1 MQKRRVVVTGMG
13 VAAPNAHGLDPFEEA
28 LREGRSGIR
37 FIPELQ
43 ELNFACQIGGV
54 PQGFSEIRK
63 SYFDHEKLM
72 SINDNIGYA
81 SVCAVDAWTDAGF
94 TVPDSEDDQVDWD
107 TGVIV
112 GSGIGGMDTIAKTV
126 VPMVNEGKVRRMGSR
141 IVEQVMNS
149 GTSARIAG
157 LLALGNQVTSNSSA
171 CSTGNEAVV
180 EAVWRIRN
188 GLATRVLAGGSE
200 GASPYIWAGFDAMRV
215 ICRKYNDQ
223 PEMASRPL
231 SATASGFVPGSGAA
245 VLVLEDMESALSR
258 GVRIYAE
265 VLGGALNCGG
275 HRMGGSITA
284 PNPEGVKRCIRSAIS
299 DAGVTTE
306 EIDAINGHL
315 TATFADPYE
324 VKNWS
329 AALDRGPENFPYIN
343 STKSL
348 IGHCLGAAGAI
359 ECVAVV
365 LQLYKGFLHPSV
377 NCEDIHPDIAIFGE
391 KIPRRCMD
399 YPELRIIAKAGFG
412 FGDVNS
418 CLIFK
423 KWEEQEHKN
432 G

>member
-1 MQKRRVVVTGMG
+1 VQKRRVVITGMG
-13 VAAPNAHGLDPFEEA
+13 VTAPNAHGLDQFEEA

-54 PQGFSEIRK
+54 PQDFERIRS
-63 SYFDHEKLM
+63 SYFDHEKLL
-72 SINDNIGYA
+72 SLNDNIGYA
-81 SVCAVDAWTDAGF
+81 SVSAVDAWTDAGF
-94 TVPDSEDDQVDWD
+94 TVPDAEDDRVDWD
-107 TGVIV
+107 TAVIV

-126 VPMVNEGKVRRMGSR
+126 VPMVNDGKVRRMGSR

-157 LLALGNQVTSNSSA
+157 LMALGNQVTSNSSA
-171 CSTGNEAVV
+171 CSTGNEALI
-180 EAVWRIRN
+180 EALWRIRN
-188 GLATRVLAGGSE
+188 GLAKRVLAGGSE

-215 ICRKYNDQ
+215 ICRKFNDQ
-223 PEMASRPL
+223 PEGASRPL

-245 VLVLEDMESALSR
+245 VLVVEDLESALER
-258 GVRIYAE
+258 GARIYAE
-265 VLGGALNCGG
+265 ILGGAVNCGG

-284 PNPEGVKRCIRSAIS
+284 PNPEGVRRCIRAAIS
-299 DAGVTTE
+299 DAGIAPKEV
-306 EIDAINGHL
+306 DAINGHL

-329 AALDRGPENFPYIN
+329 AALEREPVDFPYIN

-359 ECVAVV
+359 ESVAVV
-365 LQLYKGFLHPSV
+365 LQLYKKFLHPSV
-377 NCEDIHPDIAIFGE
+377 NCEDIHPDITEF
-391 KIPRRCMD
+391 KDKVPQKCMD
-399 YPELRIIAKAGFG
+399 YPELKIIAKAGFG

-423 KWEEQEHKN
+423 KWGN
-432 G
+432 NND